1 MDYARRCQLIANG
14 YYNQGLEKA
23 RIRDLSGAAEC
34 LKKSLHFNKY
44 QTDAR
49 NLLGLIYYEMGETA
63 ESLVQWVISQN
74 LQPEHNRAEVYLRRI
89 QGKPGRLEA
98 ESQNIKKYNQGL
110 SHAQSGSDDLAVLL
124 LGRVVEFNPHFV
136 KAHLVLALLH
146 MSHGDYTKAGKSLQK
161 GLQIDKNHPKA
172 LWYMSIVKS
181 HTGRAEVERRKMDTA
196 FSHKQMQDDD
206 IILPPS
212 YKETTGWLTIIN
224 IIAGLLLGAAVIWF
238 LVLPAMERQ
247 LNQKHNLEL
256 TGVLEQVN
264 QKNKELA
271 EIQSRLDSMEEERNS
286 AVTTLQD
293 METNEENVIRQYE
306 RLVQLLKAREGQDMN
321 TVALVYSEMDIS
333 LITDPDTAAVVAEF
347 TAYMDSEGY
356 QILADM
362 GNRARDG
369 GNQDEALGFYQKSLN
384 VKGDN
389 PQVIYD
395 MAGIYAARDERD
407 QANELFGQVIMNY
420 PGTELAELA
429 REARGY

>member
-1 MDYARRCQLIANG
+1 M
-14 YYNQGLEKA
+14 
-23 RIRDLSGAAEC
+23 
-34 LKKSLHFNKY
+34 
-44 QTDAR
+44 
-49 NLLGLIYYEMGETA
+49 
-63 ESLVQWVISQN
+63 
-74 LQPEHNRAEVYLRRI
+74 
-89 QGKPGRLEA
+89 
-98 ESQNIKKYNQGL
+98 
-110 SHAQSGSDDLAVLL
+110 
-124 LGRVVEFNPHFV
+124 
-136 KAHLVLALLH
+136 LALLH

-161 GLQIDKNHPKA
+161 VLQIDKNHPKA

>member
-161 GLQIDKNHPKA
+161 VLQIDKNHPKA

-256 TGVLEQVN
+256 TGVLEQG
-264 QKNKELA
+264 A
-271 EIQSRLDSMEEERNS
+271 GR
-286 AVTTLQD
+286 
-293 METNEENVIRQYE
+293 
-306 RLVQLLKAREGQDMN
+306 
-321 TVALVYSEMDIS
+321 
-333 LITDPDTAAVVAEF
+333 
-347 TAYMDSEGY
+347 DSEPSGFHGGRAQQRRDHPAGY
-356 QILADM
+356 
-362 GNRARDG
+362 
-369 GNQDEALGFYQKSLN
+369 
-384 VKGDN
+384 GD
-389 PQVIYD
+389 Q
-395 MAGIYAARDERD
+395 
-407 QANELFGQVIMNY
+407 
-420 PGTELAELA
+420 
-429 REARGY
+429 

>member
-161 GLQIDKNHPKA
+161 VLQIDKNHPKA

-212 YKETTGWLTIIN
+212 TGWLTIIN

>member
-1 MDYARRCQLIANG
+1 M
-14 YYNQGLEKA
+14 
-23 RIRDLSGAAEC
+23 
-34 LKKSLHFNKY
+34 
-44 QTDAR
+44 
-49 NLLGLIYYEMGETA
+49 
-63 ESLVQWVISQN
+63 
-74 LQPEHNRAEVYLRRI
+74 
-89 QGKPGRLEA
+89 
-98 ESQNIKKYNQGL
+98 
-110 SHAQSGSDDLAVLL
+110 
-124 LGRVVEFNPHFV
+124 
-136 KAHLVLALLH
+136 
-146 MSHGDYTKAGKSLQK
+146 
-161 GLQIDKNHPKA
+161 
-172 LWYMSIVKS
+172 
-181 HTGRAEVERRKMDTA
+181 
-196 FSHKQMQDDD
+196 
-206 IILPPS
+206 
-212 YKETTGWLTIIN
+212 
-224 IIAGLLLGAAVIWF
+224 
-238 LVLPAMERQ
+238 
-247 LNQKHNLEL
+247 
-256 TGVLEQVN
+256 LEQVN